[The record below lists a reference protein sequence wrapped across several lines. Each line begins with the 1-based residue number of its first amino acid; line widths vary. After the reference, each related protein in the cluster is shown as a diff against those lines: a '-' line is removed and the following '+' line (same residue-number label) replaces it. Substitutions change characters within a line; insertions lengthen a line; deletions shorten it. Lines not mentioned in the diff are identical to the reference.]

1 MQVEKLEDICEI
13 ASGGTPKRSE
23 DSYWKNGKIPWLKIS
38 DIKSKYV
45 DKSEEHITQKGLDNS
60 SAKLFKKGTII
71 YTIFATVGEVAILNI
86 DATTNQAIAGL
97 TVKDSAQINPSY
109 LFYFLKSIKKQMHLL
124 SRGVAQN
131 NINLSVL
138 RQIKVPIPDLN
149 VQERIVNALDQMQN
163 NIKLRQMELSKLDI
177 LIKAR
182 FVEMFGD
189 LKFDTPV
196 SKYIE
201 SLTAGK
207 SLAGKEKCTN
217 KVLNTGAVS
226 YDKFKNDYKYLPSNY
241 VPDENNKVR
250 TGNVLISRMNT
261 QELVGA
267 TAYVWEAP
275 ENTYLPD
282 RLWRAN
288 LKENVNS
295 IFLWQVLIHPLL
307 KLQIQRVSSG
317 TSGSMKNISKSNF
330 LKLKVPD
337 VNEESQNKFA
347 SFVQQVD
354 KSKVAIQKSLD
365 ETQTLFDSLM
375 QKYFS

>member
-97 TVKDSAQINPSY
+97 TIKDSAQINPSY

-354 KSKVAIQKSLD
+354 KSKVVNNLIMKYIISIDFICSLI
-365 ETQTLFDSLM
+365 
-375 QKYFS
+375 

>member
-97 TVKDSAQINPSY
+97 TIKDSAQINPSY

-365 ETQTLFDSLM
+365 ETQILFDSLM